1 MYGQNSLGVQGHCT
15 SVVYVLAFNYLPR
28 DCVHVLVLGIRQ
40 LKVSKVFRL
49 VIGCLNLEPKLL
61 CAKFLLMLRLY

>member
-15 SVVYVLAFNYLPR
+15 SVVYVLAFNYLLT
-28 DCVHVLVLGIRQ
+28 DCVHVLGIRL

-49 VIGCLNLEPKLL
+49 VIDCLNLEPKLL